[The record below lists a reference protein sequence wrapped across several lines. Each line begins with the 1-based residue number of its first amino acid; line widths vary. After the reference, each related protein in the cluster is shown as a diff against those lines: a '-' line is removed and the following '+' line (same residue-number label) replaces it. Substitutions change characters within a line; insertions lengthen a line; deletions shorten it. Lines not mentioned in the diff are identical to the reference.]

1 MDIMIIKNFE
11 LCYGCGV
18 ELKKSSRKRIK
29 PCLCM
34 TCRGEERSARTN
46 SISFKEL
53 NKNAPPPPTA
63 EELIEIKKAWQAQN
77 LKVDHFDKVVR

>member
-1 MDIMIIKNFE
+1 
-11 LCYGCGV
+11 
-18 ELKKSSRKRIK
+18 
-29 PCLCM
+29 M

-63 EELIEIKKAWQAQN
+63 EELVEIKKAWQAQN

>member
-1 MDIMIIKNFE
+1 MDIMIIKNFD

-18 ELKKSSRKRIK
+18 ELKRSARKRVK

-34 TCRGEERSARTN
+34 TCKGQERVTNTN

-53 NKNAPPPPTA
+53 NQNAPPPPTA
-63 EELIEIKKAWQAQN
+63 EELIEIRKAWEAQN
-77 LKVDHFDKVVR
+77 LKVDHLDKVVR